1 MNFVAMD
8 FETANGHRTSACSL
22 ALVLVRNSQIVDSFY
37 TLINPQENF
46 SPRNI
51 QIHHIRP
58 QDVQDAP
65 TFDKVW
71 PHIQPLFDTSHLVA
85 AHNASFDNS
94 VLKNTL
100 TNYGIFPPKYLTIDT
115 VKTSRKFY
123 PEMPNHKLDTVS
135 RNLQIDLE
143 HHHNALDDSIAC
155 AKILLKTEQEFG
167 TEQIKRMAKLT

>member
-37 TLINPQENF
+37 TLINPLENF

-65 TFDKVW
+65 TFDKIW
-71 PHIQPLFDTSHLVA
+71 PHIKPLFDTSHLVV

-100 TNYGIFPPKYLTIDT
+100 TNFGILPPKYLTIDT

-123 PEMPNHKLDTVS
+123 PDLPNHKLDTVS

-143 HHHNALDDSIAC
+143 HHHNALDDSVAC
-155 AKILLKTEQEFG
+155 AKILLKTEQDFG